1 MKGWQTMLDGLVW
14 VLVVIACWATL
25 ATIAFLLIRFVAREN
40 DNEQLICELTPD
52 YFADRPAT
60 T

>member
-1 MKGWQTMLDGLVW
+1 MLDGLLW
-14 VLVVIACWATL
+14 VLVVIACWAVL
-25 ATIAFLLIRFVAREN
+25 ATVAFLLIRFVAREN
-40 DNEQLICELTPD
+40 DNEQLVCELTPD